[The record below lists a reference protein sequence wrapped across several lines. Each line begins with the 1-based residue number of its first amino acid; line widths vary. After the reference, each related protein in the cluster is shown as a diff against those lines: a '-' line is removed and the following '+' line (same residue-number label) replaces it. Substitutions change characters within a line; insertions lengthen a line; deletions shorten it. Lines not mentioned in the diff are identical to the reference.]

1 MSQQIQSLEGE
12 FKKMS
17 YVALYRTYRPKF
29 FKDVYGQKVIVQ
41 TLQNALKFE
50 KFAHAYI
57 FSGPR
62 GTGKTSVAKIVAKAL
77 NCLEAPVA
85 EPCGKCSVCLGIDK
99 GDVSDIIEIDA
110 ASNNGVDEIRDL
122 RDKVK
127 YAPSIGKYKV
137 YIIDEVHM
145 LTQAAFNALLK
156 TLEEPPKYVVFIL
169 ATTEVHKVP
178 STILSRCQRF
188 DFKNIEMNQIEDNLK
203 SIIKKE
209 SLNITTEAI
218 TAIARTAEGGM
229 RDALSLLDQVVSFT
243 KDQITED
250 DIYTVSGGLSRRY
263 INELLSVIYLKQP
276 QKALD
281 FLNQIIKDGKDIPRM
296 VSDIILALRD
306 VLLDKIR
313 SEKKYPDL
321 SQIRPNLVYAYL
333 DILNDLQQELKFTTS
348 KRAYLELAVIKMI
361 NHQSIEMTS
370 LEDKITN
377 LESDLKALK
386 ETLNK
391 QQTIQKEIVQ
401 DIQTKPVLPPTNLK
415 PLVTVKEIE
424 DILNNGDRQK
434 RNLLNRG
441 WPSLK
446 DYDIPSLKP
455 IAELLSEGAL
465 EAVGND
471 VMLLVY
477 DDIYTAKTMLTPQI
491 KEKVLEILNQKQN
504 LIKDYTVLIRPD
516 WLVLKSDYAD
526 QYNAGTSRPKLKQ
539 IDLHLYETPLIE
551 DKTTIKQPEIVAFA
565 IEYFGQEKVKVEE

>member
-1 MSQQIQSLEGE
+1 
-12 FKKMS
+12 MS

-41 TLQNALKFE
+41 TLQNALKYE

-77 NCLEAPVA
+77 NCLEAPVS

-99 GDVSDIIEIDA
+99 GDVPDIIEIDA

-188 DFKNIEMNQIEDNLK
+188 DFKNIEMTQIEDNLK

-209 SLNITTEAI
+209 SLNITDEAI

-313 SEKKYPDL
+313 TEKKYPDL
-321 SQIRPNLVYAYL
+321 NQIRPNLVYAYL
-333 DILNDLQQELKFTTS
+333 YILNDLQQELKFTTS

-377 LESDLKALK
+377 LESDLKTLK
-386 ETLNK
+386 EAINK

-401 DIQTKPVLPPTNLK
+401 DIQTKPVIPPSNLK

-434 RNLLNRG
+434 RSLLNRG

-477 DDIYTAKTMLTPQI
+477 DDIYTAKTMLQPEI
-491 KEKVLEILNQKQN
+491 KAKVLEILNQKQN

-516 WLVLKSDYAD
+516 WLALKSDYAD
-526 QYNAGTSRPKLKQ
+526 QYNVGTSRPKLKP
-539 IDLHLYETPLIE
+539 IDLHLYETPIIE
-551 DKTTIKQPEIVAFA
+551 DKKTTKQPEIVEFA

>member
-1 MSQQIQSLEGE
+1 
-12 FKKMS
+12 MS

-41 TLQNALKFE
+41 TLQNALKYE

-99 GDVSDIIEIDA
+99 GDVPDIIEIDA

-188 DFKNIEMNQIEDNLK
+188 DFKNIEMTQIEDNLK

-209 SLNITTEAI
+209 SLNITDEAI

-377 LESDLKALK
+377 LESDLKTLK

-401 DIQTKPVLPPTNLK
+401 DIQTKPVLPPSNLK

-434 RNLLNRG
+434 RSLLNRG

-477 DDIYTAKTMLTPQI
+477 DDIYTAKTMLKPEI

-516 WLVLKSDYAD
+516 WLALKSDYAD
-526 QYNAGTSRPKLKQ
+526 QYNAGTSRPKLKP
-539 IDLHLYETPLIE
+539 IDLHLYETPIIE
-551 DKTTIKQPEIVAFA
+551 DKKTTKQPEIVEFA